1 MSTSRR
7 FVLRALVAEPRALV
21 RVLAWSVVEAA
32 PALLVGQA
40 VARAIGDG
48 FAVGR
53 PWVGTAWLAGLAL
66 VWGVA
71 AVGARQV
78 VLAVASIVEPFRDRL
93 LTRAVTGT
101 LRQAAASGRPPGSA
115 AVARVNLQVELARDA
130 LAALVTVVRSF
141 AFTAGSVVVG
151 LATLEPL
158 VLPWVLPPFLVG
170 LGLFAASLPALARRQ
185 RDYLLADERTVA
197 ATADAIGGLRDIAA
211 CGAEDRIGHAVRA
224 RVNAQAQAGRALA
237 RVTALRTFALTV
249 GGWAPV
255 VLLLAAVPW
264 LGRHGVGAAVVIGAL
279 TYLTQSLVPAFSG
292 LVRGLGVSAVR
303 LRVAVD
309 RVLTASAPPPEDGPR
324 RAIGAGGVR
333 LRGVTAAYRPD
344 APPVI
349 DSLDLDVPA
358 GEHLAVVGPSGIGK
372 STLAALITGML
383 RPRAGTVEID
393 GIPAHTVETDARV
406 LIPQEAYVFR
416 GTVRAN
422 LAYLTSADDPPFA
435 SAVAAVGADALVER
449 LGGLDAAIDPGALSA
464 GERQLIA
471 LARAYLS
478 SARLIVLDEAT
489 CHLDPAAEARAETA
503 FARRGGTLIVVAHR
517 ISSARRADRVL
528 LMDGTRTHL
537 GTHADLVESTPAYA
551 ALAGRPHPDTHEFN
565 DDNSG
570 GGGTRRGDRGR
581 ARRERASAE
590 ADEMSALE
598 TGREHVP

>member
-1 MSTSRR
+1 MSSSRR
-7 FVLRALVAEPRALV
+7 FIVRALVADPPSVL

-48 FAVGR
+48 FAAGH
-53 PWVGTAWLAGLAL
+53 PWVGTGWLAALAL
-66 VWGVA
+66 VWGAA

-78 VLAVASIVEPFRDRL
+78 VLAVAAIVEPFRDRL

-101 LRQAAASGRPPGSA
+101 LRNAAASGRPPGSA

-141 AFTAGSVVVG
+141 AFTAGSVVLG

-158 VLPWVLPPFLVG
+158 VLPWVLPPFIVG
-170 LGLFAASLPALARRQ
+170 LLLFVASLPALARRQ

-197 ATADAIGGLRDIAA
+197 ATAEAIGGLRDIAA
-211 CGAEDRIGHAVRA
+211 CGAEDRVGDGVRE
-224 RVNAQAQAGRALA
+224 RVDTQAAAGRALA
-237 RVTALRTFALTV
+237 GVTALRTVALTV

-255 VLLLAAVPW
+255 VLLLIAVPW
-264 LGRHGVGAAVVIGAL
+264 LGRHGVGAAVAIGAL

-309 RVLTASAPPPEDGPR
+309 RVLTASASSASLASPAETRPGVSA
-324 RAIGAGGVR
+324 RAIGVGRVE

-349 DSLDLDVPA
+349 DALDLDVRP

-383 RPRAGTVEID
+383 RPRDGTVEID
-393 GIPAHTVETDARV
+393 GIPADAVETDMRV

-416 GTVRAN
+416 GTVREN
-422 LAYLTSADDPPFA
+422 LAYLTPAETAFEQA
-435 SAVAAVGADALVER
+435 MAAVGADGLVAR
-449 LGGLDAAIDPGALSA
+449 LGGLDAEIDPGALSA

-471 LARAYLS
+471 LTRAYLA
-478 SARLIVLDEAT
+478 SAPLVVLDEAT

-537 GTHADLVESTPAYA
+537 GTHDELVRSTPAYA
-551 ALAGRPHPDTHEFN
+551 ALAGHDRRRP
-565 DDNSG
+565 
-570 GGGTRRGDRGR
+570 GDRD
-581 ARRERASAE
+581 REPE
-590 ADEMSALE
+590 
-598 TGREHVP
+598 RELAP